1 MCQTQVL
8 VWGKISFNTDIP
20 KRKSKLHTER
30 SKLVASELVLLSW
43 SFEISLKVRI
53 IVKSSASTAF
63 LELSWAVHRV
73 LQLLFNVFTKSE
85 SPFFMNMACR
95 LGLAI
100 GGFAKRAHP
109 ARARYLNVNLA
120 RRNRDLQ
127 PGGKEIEGGGR
138 GGEEEEK
145 SDSW

>member
-1 MCQTQVL
+1 MAEAVYE
-8 VWGKISFNTDIP
+8 D
-20 KRKSKLHTER
+20 LHC
-30 SKLVASELVLLSW
+30 
-43 SFEISLKVRI
+43 
-53 IVKSSASTAF
+53 
-63 LELSWAVHRV
+63 
-73 LQLLFNVFTKSE
+73 LLFYFHQRFLSCTQ
-85 SPFFMNMACR
+85 PF
-95 LGLAI
+95 I

-138 GGEEEEK
+138 GGGEEEAKEEK

>member
-1 MCQTQVL
+1 MIAMENGCFCCTLQSDL
-8 VWGKISFNTDIP
+8 VDQI
-20 KRKSKLHTER
+20 
-30 SKLVASELVLLSW
+30 
-43 SFEISLKVRI
+43 
-53 IVKSSASTAF
+53 
-63 LELSWAVHRV
+63 
-73 LQLLFNVFTKSE
+73 
-85 SPFFMNMACR
+85 
-95 LGLAI
+95 I

-138 GGEEEEK
+138 GGGEEEKEEK

>member
-1 MCQTQVL
+1 ML
-8 VWGKISFNTDIP
+8 
-20 KRKSKLHTER
+20 
-30 SKLVASELVLLSW
+30 
-43 SFEISLKVRI
+43 
-53 IVKSSASTAF
+53 
-63 LELSWAVHRV
+63 
-73 LQLLFNVFTKSE
+73 
-85 SPFFMNMACR
+85 
-95 LGLAI
+95 I

-138 GGEEEEK
+138 GGEEEEEEEEK